1 MAQQRRFRDVKQKKP
16 VPDTTE
22 EKQSKIE
29 QKAKFPYASIGSKTK
44 AFITDSFMLLMPIM
58 YIVAY
63 FMMDGLQEFSQNKI
77 EGWISILIPNFILVS
92 IFFWKSG
99 QTPGCR
105 AYNIRLIDSKTGA
118 KAHPIAIALR
128 YYFEIV
134 SIVTIVGLVMAY
146 FRQDRKCLHD
156 LLSGTVLIDTEKS

>member
-16 VPDTTE
+16 LPYTTGE
-22 EKQSKIE
+22 EQSKIE
-29 QKAKFPYASIGSKTK
+29 RKDKLPYASIGNKTK

-63 FMMDGLQEFSQNKI
+63 FVMDGLQEFSQNKV
-77 EGWISILIPNFILVS
+77 EGWITILIPNFIVVS
-92 IFFWKSG
+92 LFFWKSG

-105 AYNIRLIDSKTGA
+105 AYNIRLVDSKTGRE
-118 KAHPIAIALR
+118 AHPLAIALR
-128 YYFEIV
+128 YYFEII
-134 SIVTIVGLVMAY
+134 SIVTIVGLMMAY
-146 FRQDRKCLHD
+146 FRRDRKCLHD